1 MKKITSPK
9 TIVISVLAAAVLLA
23 TTTISSAYAQ
33 PYPHAFFM
41 QIDGITGVSGDPNH
55 PGWIDVSSYSFGGSI
70 LNNNGRGIN
79 EHYNTFSF
87 IHGFDVAS
95 LPLEGALVAGKT
107 IQHASFQDCFI
118 GITPAVCF
126 AQFDFTNL
134 KITSAKIRGGTAYA
148 SSSDGTPEQEV
159 TLESCKV
166 DMTWQP
172 LLPNGQR
179 NGPPTTYSED
189 LCQQNKG

>member
-1 MKKITSPK
+1 MKKITSK
-9 TIVISVLAAAVLLA
+9 TIAISVLLAAVLLA
-23 TTTISSAYAQ
+23 STTISSAYAQ
-33 PYPHAFFM
+33 PYPHGFFM
-41 QIDGITGVSGDPNH
+41 QIDGITWGTGDINH
-55 PGWIDVSSYSFGGSI
+55 PGWIDVSSYSFGGSVE
-70 LNNNGRGIN
+70 NNGKSIN
-79 EHYNTFSF
+79 ENYNLFSF
-87 IHGFDVAS
+87 IHGDDGAS
-95 LPLEGALVAGKT
+95 LSLEGALVAGKT

-126 AQFDFTNL
+126 AQFNFTNL

-172 LLPNGQR
+172 LLPNGQK

-189 LCQQNKG
+189 LCTAK